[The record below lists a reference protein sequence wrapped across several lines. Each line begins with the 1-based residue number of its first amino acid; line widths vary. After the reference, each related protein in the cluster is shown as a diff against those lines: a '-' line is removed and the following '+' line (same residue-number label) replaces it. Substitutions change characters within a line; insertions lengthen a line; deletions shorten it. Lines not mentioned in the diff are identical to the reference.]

1 MSVKAGTL
9 QEMGQAQ
16 MEALAERLTNDPQL
30 RSASQRNPEAAAASA
45 GIELD
50 DSDREALRAEDW
62 AQIDDQQLA
71 TRVSKNRQWV

>member
-1 MSVKAGTL
+1 
-9 QEMGQAQ
+9 MGQAQ

-30 RSASQRNPEAAAASA
+30 RSAFQRDSEAAAASA

-62 AQIDDQQLA
+62 TQIDDQQLA